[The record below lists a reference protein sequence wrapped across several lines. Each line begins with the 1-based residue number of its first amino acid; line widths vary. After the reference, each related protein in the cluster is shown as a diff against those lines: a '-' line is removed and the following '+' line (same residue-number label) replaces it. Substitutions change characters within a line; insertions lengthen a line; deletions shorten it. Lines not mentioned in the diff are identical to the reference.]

1 MADPRDCPVLRA
13 DPVHSV
19 AEVIG
24 RLTEIR
30 DGTARLAPKC
40 GITHFSDLYL
50 TITGTIDG
58 HIRKGGFFADGEY
71 LARLDV
77 VFANRYF
84 DALRAWAGGGTPPKC
99 WKLLFDLP
107 DDGEI
112 TALQLAAG
120 GVNAHIN
127 LDLAVTVV
135 DTGREMGDPGLDVRE
150 ADYTKV
156 NDVFAEDMDALLQ
169 QFLEEHAQSDEKT
182 DRLKFV
188 GALMTRMVALSRH
201 HAWNDAGTLWPLPR
215 GSAEWAAREELLD
228 EVAYRAGCLVLA
240 DLPG

>member
-1 MADPRDCPVLRA
+1 MADPRGCAVLRA
-13 DPVHSV
+13 DPVHSM

-30 DGTARLAPKC
+30 DATAKLAPEC
-40 GITHFSDLYL
+40 GITHFSALYL

-58 HIRKGGFFADGEY
+58 HIRQGGFFADDEY

-84 DALRAWAGGGTPPKC
+84 DALRAWAGGGTPPAC

-112 TALQLAAG
+112 TAIQLAAG

-127 LDLAVTVV
+127 LDLAVATV
-135 DTGREMGDPGLDVRE
+135 DTGRELGDPGLAGRKP
-150 ADYTKV
+150 DYEKV
-156 NDVFAEDMDALLQ
+156 NDVFAEDMGRLLHDL
-169 QFLEEHAQSDEKT
+169 LEERAEDPKA
-182 DRLKFV
+182 DRLTFV
-188 GALMTRMVALSRH
+188 DNVMTRLVAVSRQ
-201 HAWNDAGTLWPLPR
+201 HAWDDAGTLWPLPR
-215 GSAEWAAREELLD
+215 GSTEWAAREAVLD
-228 EVAYRAGCLVLA
+228 EVAYRMGRLVLA